1 MAAKASILWVD
12 DEIEMLRPHI
22 IFLEQRGYQ
31 ITPVPNAEDAISMIR
46 EQNFDLVL
54 LDEMLTGMDGL
65 TALNEIKD
73 IDPGLP
79 VVMVTKSEEESLM
92 EDAIGGRI
100 DDYLVKPVNPS
111 QILMTIRKNLDSKN
125 IEADRLSRDYSK
137 KLNQITMKL
146 MNPMDDQDWIA
157 LYYDL
162 CSWEVE
168 LDQFPDLGMRQTIT
182 DQKREC
188 NVEFAK
194 FIERNYRDWLKD
206 NSDGP
211 VLSTDIVSKF
221 VIPQLEQ
228 KKSVVF
234 LVIDNL
240 RLDQWMAIE
249 NLLYPLFNIKKSYYY
264 SILPTATPYSRN
276 AIFSGLFPEEIREQH
291 PEYWKDSTPDDET

>member
-22 IFLEQRGYQ
+22 IFLEQRDYQ

-79 VVMVTKSEEESLM
+79 VVMVTKSEEEALM

-146 MNPMDDQDWIA
+146 MNPMDCQDWIS
-157 LYYDL
+157 LYYDI

-168 LDQFPDLGMRQTIT
+168 LDQFPDLGMHQTIT

-194 FIERNYRDWLKD
+194 FVERNYQKWLAND
-206 NSDGP
+206 DESP
-211 VLSTDIVSKF
+211 VLSTDVISKF
-221 VIPQLEQ
+221 VIPELEKQ
-228 KKSVVF
+228 KSVVF
-234 LVIDNL
+234 IVIDNL

-249 NLLYPLFNIKKSYYY
+249 NLLYPLFNITKSYYY
-264 SILPTATPYSRN
+264 SILPTATS
-276 AIFSGLFPEEIREQH
+276 L
-291 PEYWKDSTPDDET
+291 W